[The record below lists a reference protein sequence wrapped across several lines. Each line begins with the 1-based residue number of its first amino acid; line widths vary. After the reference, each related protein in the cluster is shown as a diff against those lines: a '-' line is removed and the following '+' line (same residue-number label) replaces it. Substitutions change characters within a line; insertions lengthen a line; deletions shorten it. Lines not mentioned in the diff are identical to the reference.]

1 MSQHLVKK
9 NVVEVH
15 QNFYHLLEL
24 ILEINS
30 KPNFNEKEKEI
41 SVDEQFEKLLQSHL
55 KLQRQISERNK
66 KKFKQNLVNKKQEF
80 QQKINN
86 LKQQIHQKEQ
96 EIMDITTN
104 LSKIHS
110 NINKT
115 FHNTRNIIE
124 STKSPK
130 IIELEHLISY
140 SHKISRSMSAPPN
153 YSEDRFA
160 KVFPPCPTHEQ
171 WNFSILYNHNLDT
184 FKGEILTEES
194 KKQESLVQPPETLT
208 GEMNFS
214 YNYQPK
220 KDEMFEEKIELF
232 EMDSSD
238 DSE

>member
-1 MSQHLVKK
+1 MSQQMVKK
-9 NVVEVH
+9 SVVEVH

-41 SVDEQFEKLLQSHL
+41 NFEEQFEKLLQSHL
-55 KLQRQISERNK
+55 KLQNQISERK
-66 KKFKQNLVNKKQEF
+66 KEISKKLVNKKQEF

-96 EIMDITTN
+96 EIMEITTN
-104 LSKIHS
+104 FSKIHS

-115 FHNTRNIIE
+115 FHKTRNIIE

-130 IIELEHLISY
+130 IIELDHLISY

-184 FKGEILTEES
+184 FKGEIFNEES

-220 KDEMFEEKIELF
+220 KDDMFEEKIELF

-238 DSE
+238 SE